1 MDESGEQRKSTAVMR
16 FNGSTMGGLPILT
29 FDAWFVILTDQS
41 GCRHFAKEWHLLA
54 SRGRFR
60 ADRYWRRIADLRDT
74 RIQRI
79 WLAAGLLLCLGR
91 SVHADDWAKDMF
103 THTEHNFGAV
113 ARGAKAEH
121 PFTFQNL
128 FEEDIYILSVR
139 SSCGCTT
146 PTSTKT
152 VVKKWEKADILAT
165 IDTRSFMGHK
175 EAAITV
181 KLGFAGSPVT
191 NEVIL
196 KVSCYIRSDVVVQPG
211 VIQFGSVAHGATE
224 ERSVTVSYAGR
235 NDWAIKSIETTNP
248 YFQGQAVETS
258 RQAGQVT
265 YQLTVKL
272 ADGTPAGYLKD
283 QLVLVTNDLN
293 SQTARV
299 PVPVEGVVI
308 AAITVSPSPLPL
320 GVVEI
325 GKSVTK
331 QLVVQSKTPFKIQRI
346 QCSDPRFS
354 FEISNQS
361 QKLHLVPVA
370 FTAAGVPGNISERL
384 RIETDVPNSKP
395 LEVNAQVRVTAAAE
409 SSAVI
414 PRSAN
419 PPVQPVTKPA
429 GLVPVP
435 AK

>member
-1 MDESGEQRKSTAVMR
+1 
-16 FNGSTMGGLPILT
+16 L
-29 FDAWFVILTDQS
+29 
-41 GCRHFAKEWHLLA
+41 CFATNI
-54 SRGRFR
+54 
-60 ADRYWRRIADLRDT
+60 Y
-74 RIQRI
+74 
-79 WLAAGLLLCLGR
+79 
-91 SVHADDWAKDMF
+91 ADDWAKEMF
-103 THTEHNFGAV
+103 SHTEHSFGAV

-121 PFTFQNL
+121 AFTFQNL
-128 FEEDIYILSVR
+128 YEEDIYILSVR

-146 PTSTKT
+146 PTTTKN
-152 VVKKWEKADILAT
+152 VVKRWEKADIMAT

-211 VIQFGSVAHGATE
+211 VIQFGSVAQGTTE
-224 ERSVTVSYAGR
+224 ERTVTVSYAGR

-272 ADGTPAGYLKD
+272 AQGTPAGYLKD

-293 SQTARV
+293 SQTASV

-308 AAITVSPSPLPL
+308 AAITASPSPLSL

-325 GKSVTK
+325 GKIATK
-331 QLVVQSKTPFKIQRI
+331 QLVVQSKTPFKVQRV
-346 QCSDPRFS
+346 QCSDPRFR
-354 FEISNQS
+354 FEVSNQS
-361 QKLHLVPVA
+361 QKLHLIPVT
-370 FTAAGVPGNISERL
+370 FTASGVPGNVTERL
-384 RIETDVPNSKP
+384 RVETDVSNSKP
-395 LEVNAQVRVTAAAE
+395 LEVNVQVRVTAAAE
-409 SSAVI
+409 SAAVI
-414 PRSAN
+414 PAAAN

-435 AK
+435 AR